1 MQRLVVMRHAKSSWK
16 DPTLSDHQRPLNRRG
31 RESATAIAEELA
43 SLDWLPS
50 RVASSDS
57 ARTRETWGIMAEIT
71 GNISGDVEVEWL
83 SQLFHAGAATMQAV
97 MEERVSASEAG
108 AGVLMILG
116 HNPGCSYLLSRLAS
130 VEHRFPTAMAAC
142 LSRFEGDEMWK
153 VEHLIIP
160 REIMARE

>member
-31 RESATAIAEELA
+31 RKSAAAIAEELA
-43 SLDWLPS
+43 RLDWLPS
-50 RVASSDS
+50 RIASSDS
-57 ARTRETWGIMAEIT
+57 ARTRETWGIMTET
-71 GNISGDVEVEWL
+71 TEKVSGDVEVEWL
-83 SQLFHAGAATMQAV
+83 SQLYHAGAATMNEVIDQ
-97 MEERVSASEAG
+97 RIG

-142 LSRFEGDEMWK
+142 LSRFEGDEMWE